1 MKQIHKGVFEK
12 IINLILNFL
21 IVIFGILLIISIYNN
36 IQTKLLKNSYSSFFG
51 YSIFEVQTGSMADT
65 INIGDWIIV
74 KYQRAINLDDII
86 TYEQN
91 GNFITHRVVEV
102 YKESLVTKGDYNNSK
117 DKPINKKQVIGK
129 VIKILPN
136 FGILRKTLFNPI
148 VLITL
153 IITFYL
159 SLLVYKSK
167 KQTEK
172 RLEEKGSTETMKNL
186 IDKLIEVLSK
196 FKNKI
201 SKEDETEKELII
213 EPLEKEKKEEIK
225 STKDIVTNEEDLDKT
240 MFFRMVSVEQ
250 DEIDNVYKKSKIKN
264 KVPQEE
270 NIKKII
276 EKKSKKENKE
286 IIKDVN
292 SPINLKETKKKKFK
306 NILDKTI
313 YLKTEEISELVEI
326 LNQREKN
333 KPNEATIK
341 KIFLK
346 SYIDGKYYNHCGD
359 INVSYNGKNMTSK
372 INLVIKDT
380 AADLIKN
387 FKQNDSKYIEK
398 VNKYEKIFTTIL
410 YLEQAYLI
418 DESIEEKRK
427 SYQNKILKYLG
438 NNFLTEEIF
447 KNIIDDLIKTQNL
460 YNHAIKSSFEKL
472 DTNMFQLNLDNII
485 SKTKKIYFVELKHN
499 IAFSKIYSDYIV
511 DKTYK
516 EGIVAEDK
524 IYVILTLL
532 LRQIANDILNCDFN
546 KKYILY
552 FKGSLFEKEK
562 KLYNI
567 LKSFDDEFAKLSI
580 VILVNYEDVN
590 KYSKIIKNLIKEGYH
605 FATNLENTKMITVK
619 TRSCIELMDYL
630 FISRK
635 NKNKDII
642 SSSLSENCRKKFI
655 LTEINQVIENVWG
668 D

>member
-1 MKQIHKGVFEK
+1 MKKIHKGVFEK

-159 SLLVYKSK
+159 SLIVYKSK
-167 KQTEK
+167 KQTKK

-201 SKEDETEKELII
+201 SKEDENEKELII

-225 STKDIVTNEEDLDKT
+225 STKDIVTNEEDFDKT

-250 DEIDNVYKKSKIKN
+250 DEIDNVYKKSKIKD
-264 KVPQEE
+264 KVPQED

-333 KPNEATIK
+333 KHNEATIK

-418 DESIEEKRK
+418 DETIEEKRV
-427 SYQNKILKYLG
+427 SYRSKISKYLG
-438 NNFLTEEIF
+438 INFKTEEIF
-447 KNIIDDLIKTQNL
+447 KNIIDDLIKTQNS

-580 VILVNYEDVN
+580 VILVNYEEVN

-655 LTEINQVIENVWG
+655 LTEINQVIENIWG